1 MVLKPN
7 FVTKKTDSGKTYSE
21 FVLTPLP
28 AGFGH
33 SLGNALRRALLSSI
47 EGAAVTFVKIND
59 VVHPFTTLE
68 GVKESGLDMILNL
81 KALRFKVS
89 GQGPFTMSLS
99 KKGKG
104 EIKASE
110 LEGGNVE
117 VVNKDQHIAELT
129 SPKAKLDIEITI
141 EKGLGYSPSEEKEK
155 QPFGVLAVDS
165 VFSPVTSPK
174 AKLDIEITI
183 EKGLGYSPSE
193 EKEKQPFGVLAV
205 DSVFSPVTKVVYRI
219 EDERVGRKTNFDKLT
234 LEVWTDGT
242 VQPDEAVHQAA
253 QLLGEYF
260 SYILSGKDEENAQ
273 EVGGNQADGESKE
286 IDDKVYEI
294 IIDELDL
301 PTRVINAL
309 LREKIETV
317 GDLVSRGRSSLV
329 NLKGVGRKSITLIE
343 SELEKLGI
351 QLEGE

>member
-68 GVKESGLDMILNL
+68 GVKESGLDIILNL

-165 VFSPVTSPK
+165 VFSPVT
-174 AKLDIEITI
+174 
-183 EKGLGYSPSE
+183 
-193 EKEKQPFGVLAV
+193 
-205 DSVFSPVTKVVYRI
+205 KVVYRI

-260 SYILSGKDEENAQ
+260 SYILTGKDEENAQ